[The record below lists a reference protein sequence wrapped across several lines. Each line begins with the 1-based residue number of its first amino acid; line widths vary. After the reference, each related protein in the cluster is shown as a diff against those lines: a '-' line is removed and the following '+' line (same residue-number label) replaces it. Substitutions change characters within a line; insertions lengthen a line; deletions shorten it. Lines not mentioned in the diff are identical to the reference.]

1 MAIDAVR
8 AATLAG
14 GEARPDKDTV
24 EFGGANAAPPLRQP
38 LQLIH
43 KQQGTI

>member
-14 GEARPDKDTV
+14 SEARPDKDAV
-24 EFGGANAAPPLRQP
+24 EFGGANAAPPLCQP

-43 KQQGTI
+43 KEDGTI